1 VFQIVCSAESYELGT
16 GFERYWRPKT
26 HTTIRANAMH
36 RRRFF
41 TTAASA
47 AGLAALAAHKSF
59 AQEHASAA
67 ASHFDAATIKTMRDR
82 IKPISASELMTRQE
96 QARRLMKD
104 NGIDAILVEGGTS
117 LRYFTGL
124 SWWLSERM
132 FAMVLPQKGEPF
144 FVSPKFEEGRS
155 REKLGD
161 VKIYTW
167 EEHEKPIER
176 IWQGMKDRGLL
187 GATVGIEETTRYY
200 VIEQLQQRLP
210 TLTLRSAKPVTA
222 GCRSVKSAHEIE
234 LMQVAND
241 ITAQVYR
248 QAQKQLREGMSEKEL
263 DAIISSL
270 YGEFGVTGDAL
281 ILFGEASAYPH
292 GLTREVLLKPGDNVL
307 IDGGCSVEG
316 YGSDITRTMVFG
328 EPSAKMQRVWEIVR
342 GAQDAALKAAKPG
355 VPAERVDAAARA
367 YIADHGY
374 GPGYKYFT
382 HRLGHGI
389 GMDGHEWFYL
399 VGGNTRPLA
408 PGNMFSNEPGI
419 YIVGEFGIRT
429 EDEMLITE
437 DGARLLLPQAKSL
450 TEIF

>member
-1 VFQIVCSAESYELGT
+1 
-16 GFERYWRPKT
+16 
-26 HTTIRANAMH
+26 MD

-41 TTAASA
+41 TA
-47 AGLAALAAHKSF
+47 AGSTVALTALGAGQAF
-59 AQEHASAA
+59 AQEHAAA
-67 ASHFDAATIKTMRDR
+67 ATARFDAAAIKAIRDR
-82 IKPISASELMTRQE
+82 IHPIGPDELKARQE
-96 QARRLMKD
+96 QARRYMKD
-104 NGIDAILVEGGTS
+104 NAIDAIFVEGGTT
-117 LRYFTGL
+117 LEYYTGL
-124 SWWLSERM
+124 KWWLSERL
-132 FAMVLPQKGEPF
+132 FAMVLPQRGEPF
-144 FVSPKFEEGRS
+144 FVCPKFEEGRS

-176 IWQGMKDRGLL
+176 IRQGMQDRSLL
-187 GATVGIEETTRYY
+187 GATLGIEETTRYY
-200 VIEQLQQRLP
+200 AVEQLQKSLP
-210 TLTLRSAKPVTA
+210 TLNLVSAKPVTA

-248 QAQKQLREGMSEKEL
+248 QAQKQLRERMSERDL
-263 DAIISSL
+263 GAIISAL
-270 YGEFGVTGDAL
+270 YGEFGVRGDAL
-281 ILFGEASAYPH
+281 VLFGEASAYPH

-307 IDGGCSVEG
+307 IDGGCDVEG
-316 YGSDITRTMVFG
+316 YGSDITRTMAFG
-328 EPSAKMQRVWEIVR
+328 EPSAKMKSVWEIVR

-355 VPAERVDAAARA
+355 VPAEKVDAAARA

-399 VGGNTRPLA
+399 VGGNTRPLVA
-408 PGNMFSNEPGI
+408 GNMFSNEPGI

-429 EDEMLITE
+429 EDEMLITD

-450 TEIF
+450 QEIF

>member
-1 VFQIVCSAESYELGT
+1 
-16 GFERYWRPKT
+16 
-26 HTTIRANAMH
+26 MD

-41 TTAASA
+41 TTAGSTVALSA
-47 AGLAALAAHKSF
+47 LGAGQTF
-59 AQEHASAA
+59 AQKPAEATSG
-67 ASHFDAATIKTMRDR
+67 HFDADTIKTMRER
-82 IKPISASELMTRQE
+82 IRPIGAGEFEARRE
-96 QARRLMKD
+96 QARRYMKESA
-104 NGIDAILVEGGTS
+104 IDAIFVEGGTA
-117 LRYFTGL
+117 LKYYTGL
-124 SWWLSERM
+124 SWWLSERL
-132 FAMVLPQKGEPF
+132 FAMVLPQRGEPF

-176 IWQGMKDRGLL
+176 IRQGMQDHGLL
-187 GATVGIEETTRYY
+187 GATLGLEETTRYY
-200 VIEQLQQRLP
+200 AIEQLQQRLP

-263 DAIISSL
+263 GTIISGL
-270 YGEFGVTGDAL
+270 YGEFGVSGDAL
-281 ILFGEASAYPH
+281 VLFGEASAYPH
-292 GLTREVLLKPGDNVL
+292 GLTREVLLKAGDNVL
-307 IDGGCSVEG
+307 IDGGCQVEG
-316 YGSDITRTMVFG
+316 YGSDITRTMAFG
-328 EPSAKMQRVWEIVR
+328 EPSAKMKSVWEIVR
-342 GAQDAALKAAKPG
+342 GAQDAALKTAKPG
-355 VPAERVDAAARA
+355 VPAEKVDAAARA

-389 GMDGHEWFYL
+389 GMDGHEWYYL

-429 EDEMLITE
+429 EDEMLITD

-450 TEIF
+450 QEIF

>member
-1 VFQIVCSAESYELGT
+1 
-16 GFERYWRPKT
+16 
-26 HTTIRANAMH
+26 MD

-41 TTAASA
+41 TTAGSTVALSA
-47 AGLAALAAHKSF
+47 LGAGQTF
-59 AQEHASAA
+59 AQKPAEATSG
-67 ASHFDAATIKTMRDR
+67 HFDADTIKTMRER
-82 IKPISASELMTRQE
+82 IRPIGAGEFEARRE
-96 QARRLMKD
+96 QARRYMKESA
-104 NGIDAILVEGGTS
+104 IDAIFVEGGTA
-117 LRYFTGL
+117 LKYYTGL
-124 SWWLSERM
+124 SWWLSERL
-132 FAMVLPQKGEPF
+132 FAMVLPQRGEPF

-176 IWQGMKDRGLL
+176 IRQGMQDHGLL
-187 GATVGIEETTRYY
+187 GATLGLEETTRYY
-200 VIEQLQQRLP
+200 AIEQLQQRLP

-263 DAIISSL
+263 GAIISGL
-270 YGEFGVTGDAL
+270 YGEFGVSGDAL
-281 ILFGEASAYPH
+281 VLFGEASAYPH
-292 GLTREVLLKPGDNVL
+292 GLTREVLLKAGDNVL
-307 IDGGCSVEG
+307 IDGGCQVEG
-316 YGSDITRTMVFG
+316 YGSDITRTMAFG
-328 EPSAKMQRVWEIVR
+328 EPSAKMKSVWEIVR
-342 GAQDAALKAAKPG
+342 GAQDAALKTAKPG
-355 VPAERVDAAARA
+355 VPAEKVDAAARA

-389 GMDGHEWFYL
+389 GMDGHEWYYL

-429 EDEMLITE
+429 EDEMLITD

-450 TEIF
+450 QEIF

>member
-1 VFQIVCSAESYELGT
+1 
-16 GFERYWRPKT
+16 
-26 HTTIRANAMH
+26 MD

-41 TTAASA
+41 TAAGA
-47 AGLAALAAHKSF
+47 GAAMAGLAGEQVF
-59 AQEHASAA
+59 GQPRAA
-67 ASHFDAATIKTMRDR
+67 AAGAHFDADTIKAIRDR
-82 IKPISASELMTRQE
+82 IRPVGADEYAARRE

-104 NGIDAILVEGGTS
+104 NAIDAIFVEGGTT
-117 LRYFTGL
+117 LAYYTGL
-124 SWWLSERM
+124 SWWLSERL
-132 FAMVLPQKGEPF
+132 FAMVLPQRGEPF
-144 FVSPKFEEGRS
+144 FVAPKFEEGRA

-161 VKIYTW
+161 AKIYTW

-176 IWQGMKDRGLL
+176 IRQGMQDRGLL
-187 GATVGIEETTRYY
+187 NATLGIEETTRYY
-200 VIEQLQQRLP
+200 AIEQLQKSLS
-210 TLTLRSAKPVTA
+210 TLTLRSAMPVTA
-222 GCRSVKSAHEIE
+222 GCRSVKSAHEVE

-248 QAQKQLREGMSEKEL
+248 QVQKQLREGMGEKEL
-263 DAIISSL
+263 GTMISAL
-270 YGEFGVTGDAL
+270 YGEFGVQGDAL
-281 ILFGEASAYPH
+281 VLFGEASAYPH
-292 GLTREVLLKPGDNVL
+292 GLTRDVALKSGDSVL
-307 IDGGCSVEG
+307 IDGGCEVEG

-328 EPSAKMQRVWEIVR
+328 EPSAKMKSVWEIVR
-342 GAQDAALKAAKPG
+342 GAQDAGLKAARPG

-419 YIVGEFGIRT
+419 YIIGEFGIRL
-429 EDEMLITE
+429 EDEMLITA

-450 TEIF
+450 KEIF

>member
-1 VFQIVCSAESYELGT
+1 
-16 GFERYWRPKT
+16 
-26 HTTIRANAMH
+26 MD

-41 TTAASA
+41 TA
-47 AGLAALAAHKSF
+47 AGSTVALSALGADQAF
-59 AQEHASAA
+59 AQKPAA
-67 ASHFDAATIKTMRDR
+67 ATSAHFDTDTIKAMRDR
-82 IKPISASELMTRQE
+82 IRPIGADEFLARRE
-96 QARRLMKD
+96 QARRYMKD
-104 NGIDAILVEGGTS
+104 NAIDAIFVEGGTT
-117 LRYFTGL
+117 LAYYTGL
-124 SWWLSERM
+124 HWWLSERM
-132 FAMVLPQKGEPF
+132 FAMVLPQRGEPF
-144 FVSPKFEEGRS
+144 FVAPKFEEGRA

-176 IWQGMKDRGLL
+176 IRQGMQDRGLL
-187 GATVGIEETTRYY
+187 GATLGIEETTRYY
-200 VIEQLQQRLP
+200 AIEQLQQRLP
-210 TLTLRSAKPVTA
+210 TLKLRSAMPVTA

-248 QAQKQLREGMSEKEL
+248 QAQRQLREGMGEREL
-263 DAIISSL
+263 GAIISAL
-270 YGEFGVTGDAL
+270 YGEFGVEGDAL
-281 ILFGEASAYPH
+281 VLFGEASAYPH
-292 GLTREVLLKPGDNVL
+292 GLTRDVLLKPGDSVL
-307 IDGGCSVEG
+307 IDGGCKVEG
-316 YGSDITRTMVFG
+316 YGSDITRTMAFG
-328 EPSAKMQRVWEIVR
+328 QPSAKMQSVWEIVR
-342 GAQDAALKAAKPG
+342 GAQDAALKAARPG
-355 VPAERVDAAARA
+355 VAAEKVDAAARG

-419 YIVGEFGIRT
+419 YIVGDFGIRT
-429 EDEMLITE
+429 EDEMLITD

-450 TEIF
+450 QEIF

>member
-1 VFQIVCSAESYELGT
+1 
-16 GFERYWRPKT
+16 
-26 HTTIRANAMH
+26 MD

-41 TTAASA
+41 SA
-47 AGLAALAAHKSF
+47 AGTAAALAGLGADV
-59 AQEHASAA
+59 AA
-67 ASHFDAATIKTMRDR
+67 ADERAAAPITHFGAATVKAMRDR
-82 IKPISASELMTRQE
+82 IRPIGPDEYLARQE
-96 QARRLMKD
+96 KARRLMKD
-104 NGIDAILVEGGTS
+104 NAIDAIFVEGGTT
-117 LRYFTGL
+117 LAYFTGL
-124 SWWLSERM
+124 QWWLSERL
-132 FAMVLPQKGEPF
+132 FAMVLPQRGDPF

-176 IWQGMKDRGLL
+176 IRQGLQDRGLL
-187 GATVGIEETTRYY
+187 TATLGLEETTRYY
-200 VIEQLQQRLP
+200 AVEQLQQRLP
-210 TLTLRSAKPVTA
+210 TVKLRSAMPVTA
-222 GCRSVKSAHEIE
+222 GCRSVKSAHEVE

-241 ITAQVYR
+241 ITMQVYR
-248 QAQKQLREGMSEKEL
+248 EAQRQLREGMSEKEL
-263 DAIISSL
+263 AALIGAL
-270 YGEFGVTGDAL
+270 YGEFGVAGDAL
-281 ILFGEASAYPH
+281 VLFGEASAYPH
-292 GLTREVLLKPGDNVL
+292 GLKRDVLLKPGNIVL
-307 IDGGCSVEG
+307 IDDGCKVEG
-316 YGSDITRTMVFG
+316 YGSDVTRTMAFG
-328 EPSAKMQRVWEIVR
+328 KPSDKMQKVFEIVR
-342 GAQDAALKAAKPG
+342 GAQDAALKAARPG
-355 VPAERVDAAARA
+355 VPAEKVDAAARG

-399 VGGNTRPLA
+399 VGGNARPLA

-450 TEIF
+450 QEIF

>member
-1 VFQIVCSAESYELGT
+1 
-16 GFERYWRPKT
+16 
-26 HTTIRANAMH
+26 MD

-41 TTAASA
+41 TAAGA
-47 AGLAALAAHKSF
+47 GAAMAGLAGEQVF
-59 AQEHASAA
+59 GQPRAA
-67 ASHFDAATIKTMRDR
+67 AAGAHFDADTIKAIRDR
-82 IKPISASELMTRQE
+82 IRPVGADEYAARRE

-104 NGIDAILVEGGTS
+104 NAIDAIFVEGGTT
-117 LRYFTGL
+117 LAYYTGL
-124 SWWLSERM
+124 SWWLSERL
-132 FAMVLPQKGEPF
+132 FAMVLPQRGEPF
-144 FVSPKFEEGRS
+144 FVAPKFEEGRA

-161 VKIYTW
+161 AKIYTW

-176 IWQGMKDRGLL
+176 IRQGMQDRSLL
-187 GATVGIEETTRYY
+187 NATLGIEETTRYY
-200 VIEQLQQRLP
+200 AIEQLQKSLS
-210 TLTLRSAKPVTA
+210 TLTLRSAMPVTA
-222 GCRSVKSAHEIE
+222 GCRSVKSAHEVE

-248 QAQKQLREGMSEKEL
+248 QVQKQLREGMGEKEL
-263 DAIISSL
+263 GTMISAL
-270 YGEFGVTGDAL
+270 YGEFGVQGDAL
-281 ILFGEASAYPH
+281 VLFGEASAYPH
-292 GLTREVLLKPGDNVL
+292 GLTRDVALKSGDSVL
-307 IDGGCSVEG
+307 IDGGCEVEG

-328 EPSAKMQRVWEIVR
+328 EPSAKMKSVWEIVR
-342 GAQDAALKAAKPG
+342 GAQDAGLKAARPG

-419 YIVGEFGIRT
+419 YIIGEFGIRL
-429 EDEMLITE
+429 EDEMLITA

-450 TEIF
+450 KEIF